1 MKERGPRTR
10 KSLFYLNEA
19 AVPVVGAAAAGK
31 IAKMQPPQVRQS
43 QSDQSAKIAP
53 GKQDDT
59 KVIILS
65 KQISFSDMSD

>member
-10 KSLFYLNEA
+10 KSLFYLNE
-19 AVPVVGAAAAGK
+19 PVVGAAAAGK
-31 IAKMQPPQVRQS
+31 MAKMLPPQVRQS